1 MKCGGYFDTDNKLI
15 KIKELEEKMSSA
27 TFWDN
32 QEIANNVINELN
44 NLKKIVNLIKTLKN
58 KIDANLELLSY
69 DDIEVKELIVSE
81 IDEIKKE
88 LDDLEIFVLLNGP
101 YDKNDAV
108 LEIHPGAGG
117 TESCDWAN
125 MLSRMYQRFFDKKSF
140 PEITCEIINLR

>member
-58 KIDANLELLSY
+58 KIDANLELS
-69 DDIEVKELIVSE
+69 LIHISE
-81 IDEIKKE
+81 
-88 LDDLEIFVLLNGP
+88 P
-101 YDKNDAV
+101 
-108 LEIHPGAGG
+108 
-117 TESCDWAN
+117 TRRS
-125 MLSRMYQRFFDKKSF
+125 
-140 PEITCEIINLR
+140 